1 MYEEKSF
8 LKSAELFRSS
18 CSHNIS
24 YKIIMEIDGMWG
36 EVSAVIVCGVLQCVF
51 TFNETKMVYIFLW
64 AVNCTER

>member
-51 TFNETKMVYIFLW
+51 NETKMVYIFLW

>member
-8 LKSAELFRSS
+8 LKSAELLRSS

-24 YKIIMEIDGMWG
+24 YKIIMEIGGMWG

-64 AVNCTER
+64 VVNCT